1 MPASVGRHNLARFR
15 KLMGLSQTDLAQ
27 MLGCSWS
34 AIKAIETGKL
44 TLSNGLADRIDKTF
58 GLNDR
63 EWLLNN
69 DLKAPVPSD
78 AVRIAKALDES
89 KIIEMRG
96 PETAFV
102 SELMTVIE
110 RHADEITVHQ
120 ICGGLFAAAHEVLS
134 AEHEDDGNSHSPE
147 AKK

>member
-34 AIKAIETGKL
+34 AIKSIEIGKL
-44 TLSNGLADRIDKTF
+44 TLSLSMADRINKAF

-63 EWLLNN
+63 EWFLKN

-78 AVRIAKALDES
+78 AVRIAKALGES

-102 SELMTVIE
+102 EEILTVID
-110 RHADEITVHQ
+110 RHSQELTVHQ
-120 ICGGLFAAAHEVLS
+120 ICGGLFAAAHEVLTGEVQR
-134 AEHEDDGNSHSPE
+134 ARE
-147 AKK
+147 ATK